1 MGDYK
6 QGGDSPEQIFGMI
19 RKIGDVK
26 SAVDGFNSAKGE
38 GFFNRL
44 KAGGA
49 SLFNR
54 TNPGLAGALGINNP
68 LAGED
73 PTAPVA
79 TTGYAGDPMMEAKLN
94 AMRGNQIAMQQQL
107 SAPTVKKGKA
117 YGHDSPGQMGGSALA
132 KTGCSRK
139 KY

>member
-1 MGDYK
+1 MENYK
-6 QGGDSPEQIFGMI
+6 QGGDSPEQIFGLV

-54 TNPGLAGALGINNP
+54 VTPGLASKLGVGDP
-68 LAGED
+68 FAAGQD
-73 PTAPVA
+73 PAA
-79 TTGYAGDPMMEAKLN
+79 AASAGYAGDPMMEAKLN
-94 AMRGNQIAMQQQL
+94 AMRSNQIAMQQQL
-107 SAPTVKKGKA
+107 AAPTVKKGKA
-117 YGHDSPGQMGGSALA
+117 YGNESPGQMGGSALA
-132 KTGCSRK
+132 KTGCSRRR
-139 KY
+139 Y